1 MKILQMPCI
10 GGACMKALLKS
21 SWEVLAS
28 RSCKILSSS
37 SSRAFYDDHVGVSEG
52 CWHEDLGQGLVRFL
66 VRRFCRDAGEIL

>member
-1 MKILQMPCI
+1 
-10 GGACMKALLKS
+10 MKALLKS

-52 CWHEDLGQGLVRFL
+52 CWHEDLGQGL
-66 VRRFCRDAGEIL
+66 